1 MSGKTHAVLL
11 ILTMGAVTQLLR
23 FLPFAAFSKGTP
35 KPVLY
40 LGWVLPAATMAMLV
54 VYCLKNVTFSS
65 LGAWAPEAI
74 AVALVVG
81 LHKWKHNT
89 LLSIVGG
96 AAAYMLLV
104 QMVFQT

>member
-1 MSGKTHAVLL
+1 M
-11 ILTMGAVTQLLR
+11 
-23 FLPFAAFSKGTP
+23 
-35 KPVLY
+35 
-40 LGWVLPAATMAMLV
+40 
-54 VYCLKNVTFSS
+54 YCLKNVTFSS

-96 AAAYMLLV
+96 TAAYMLLV
-104 QMVFQT
+104 QLVFQT

>member
-1 MSGKTHAVLL
+1 MNPKTYAVLL

-23 FLPFAAFSKGTP
+23 FLPFLVFSKGTP

-40 LGWVLPAATMAMLV
+40 LGRVLPAATMAMLV
-54 VYCLKNVTFSS
+54 VYCLKNISFSTPS
-65 LGAWAPEAI
+65 AWVPEAAAVILVI
-74 AVALVVG
+74 A

-96 AAAYMLLV
+96 TAAYMLLV
-104 QMVFQT
+104 QAVFG